1 MIEPWKT
8 KTTSDRPTGR
18 KGHTMQYSERKLK
31 NALSMEDSDA
41 KLGKLETI
49 GLSLGMFNKQP
60 IINECN
66 RLRSAGFISP
76 ALKYLRSKEN
86 KTA

>member
-1 MIEPWKT
+1 MKS
-8 KTTSDRPTGR
+8 KPTRTGPQGR
-18 KGHTMQYSERKLK
+18 KGPTMQYSERKLK
-31 NALSMEDSDA
+31 KALSMEDSDA

-49 GLSLGMFNKQP
+49 GLSIGMFNKQP